1 MTVRERI
8 LAIKLL
14 EKQEHNPEYA
24 QEIGIQV
31 RMVKKG
37 LKSKENEDIKGGE

>member
-8 LAIKLL
+8 LAIQLL

-24 QEIGIQV
+24 QKIGIQV
-31 RMVKKG
+31 RIVKKAT
-37 LKSKENEDIKGGE
+37 KDKENNARKGGE